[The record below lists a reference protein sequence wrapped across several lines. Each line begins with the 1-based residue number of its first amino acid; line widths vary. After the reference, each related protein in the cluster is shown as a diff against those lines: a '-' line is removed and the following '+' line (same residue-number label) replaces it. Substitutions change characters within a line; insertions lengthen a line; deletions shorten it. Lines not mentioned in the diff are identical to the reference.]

1 MSNPVAVLISD
12 IHYNLNNLKLADA
25 AMRQAIQKANDLNAP
40 LIVAGDLHDTKASLR
55 GECVK
60 AIMDTFSLVE
70 TEAVVLIGNHCKIH
84 ERSPEHSLEF
94 LRSMAIIVDRPMGY
108 DIFHMLPYFSDPDA
122 CRAALKDIPKGSTV
136 IMHQGLTKAWPG
148 EYSHDKSAIRPED
161 VADFRVISGHYHRAH
176 DIKCGRPRK
185 GAVGLF
191 SYIGSPYTIT
201 FAEATD
207 GPKGFR
213 ILYDDGTLE
222 SVPTDLRKHIIIE
235 LTANECVRGEAWS
248 VMQFGFQRPEP
259 DDLVWVKIKGASLE
273 LDKLDKAALGELM
286 RFPPNYKLDLIPT
299 DTPVTKSDEVEGM
312 KNEDIFDK
320 LIDDSAEAE
329 RVKEELKA
337 LWREIV

>member
-25 AMRQAIQKANDLNAP
+25 AMRQAIQKANDLNVP

-222 SVPTDLRKHIIIE
+222 LVPTNLRKHIVVEETFEAIVDGAGQSF
-235 LTANECVRGEAWS
+235 TQHVRSE
-248 VMQFGFQRPEP
+248 
-259 DDLVWVKIKGASLE
+259 DLVWLKIKGASLDLDVIDKVE
-273 LDKLDKAALGELM
+273 LGIKLGL
-286 RFPPNYKLDLIPT
+286 PSNYKLDLIPT
-299 DTPVTKSDEVEGM
+299 DTPVTKADEVEGM
-312 KNEDIFDK
+312 KNEDVFDK
-320 LIDDSAEAE
+320 LIDDSAEAPT
-329 RVKEELKA
+329 VKYELKA